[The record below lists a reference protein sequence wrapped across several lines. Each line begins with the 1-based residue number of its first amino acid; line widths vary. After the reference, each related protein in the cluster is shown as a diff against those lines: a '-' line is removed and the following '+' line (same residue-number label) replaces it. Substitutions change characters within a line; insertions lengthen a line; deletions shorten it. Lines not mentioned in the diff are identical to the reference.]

1 MQIQLNG
8 EARETGAE
16 TLQQL
21 VVELGLETR
30 TIAIELNREVAP
42 RSSWDS
48 TPLGDNDRI
57 EIVHMIGGG

>member
-8 EARETGAE
+8 ETRETTAE

-21 VVELGLETR
+21 VAELGLEAR

-42 RSSWDS
+42 RSRWSE
-48 TPLGDNDRI
+48 TPVRDNDRI